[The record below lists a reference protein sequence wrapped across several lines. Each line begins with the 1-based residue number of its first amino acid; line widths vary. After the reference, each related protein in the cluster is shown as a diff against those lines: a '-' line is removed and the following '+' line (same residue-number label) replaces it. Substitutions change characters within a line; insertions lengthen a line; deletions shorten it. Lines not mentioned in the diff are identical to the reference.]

1 MDIEKVE
8 VKFTAARGDEGRV
21 LNFLAAHPP
30 AHRTVFFYDTPDLA
44 LKDKHLFLRGR
55 VTEGAGDST
64 VKLRP
69 VTEELAAAAKHDSD
83 EVKIELDVVGE
94 KRDASAKLDH
104 EPVDPAAIA
113 AGAIDQLFS
122 NDQRK
127 LITRVAGDDA
137 FNGLDVLG
145 PITARVWEIEDPSDL
160 PFKLAAEEWSI
171 PGEHFIELSIK
182 VKPGKADE
190 AQKAFRKFLAGL
202 VEDVDGDQ
210 SRKTERML
218 KRLAGARTGG

>member
-8 VKFTAARGDEGRV
+8 IKFTAAYEDEGRV
-21 LNFLAAHPP
+21 LEFLAAHSP
-30 AHRTVFFYDTPDLA
+30 AHRTVYFYDTPDLA
-44 LKDKHLFLRGR
+44 LKDTCLFLRGR
-55 VTEGAGDST
+55 VTEGAGEST

-69 VTEELAAAAKHDSD
+69 VTEQDAAAAKDISD
-83 EVKIELDVVGE
+83 DVKVELDVVGT
-94 KRDASAKLDH
+94 KRDPSAKLDQ

-113 AGAIDQLFS
+113 AGDTDRLFS
-122 NDQRK
+122 KDQRK
-127 LITRVAGDDA
+127 LIERVAGDDA
-137 FNGLDVLG
+137 FNGLEVLG
-145 PITARVWEIEDPSDL
+145 PITARVWEVEDLPGF

-190 AQKAFRKFLAGL
+190 AQAAFRAFLTGL
-202 VEDVDGDQ
+202 VTNIEGDR

-218 KRLAGARTGG
+218 ARLAGALTPG